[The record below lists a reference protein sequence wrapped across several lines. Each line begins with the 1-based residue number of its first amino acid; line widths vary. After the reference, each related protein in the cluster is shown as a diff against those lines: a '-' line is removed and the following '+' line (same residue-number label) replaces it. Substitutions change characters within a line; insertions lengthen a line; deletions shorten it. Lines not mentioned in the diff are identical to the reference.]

1 MMTSIIEKL
10 PFELKL
16 KILSYKQSPPHFFA
30 MKHGLFPIRDSLLP
44 PIKEDDEWIY
54 LLESENEEEDE
65 LMFLIDD
72 ITPSHHYFVSLP
84 QPFHYSYYSDSFL

>member
-10 PFELKL
+10 PIELKL

-30 MKHGLFPIRDSLLP
+30 IKSGLFPIRDSLLP
-44 PIKEDDEWIY
+44 PIKEEDEWIK
-54 LLESENEEEDE
+54 LVDSDDEEDE